1 MSTEIRVLGPLQ
13 FTHAGSSAAP
23 TAPKPRAILALA
35 LLHVD
40 QTILVRDLIQE
51 LWGDRPPS
59 SAMTTV
65 QTYVLT
71 LRKLLA
77 RAFAIPV
84 AQVAQTM
91 LMTRPGGYLLADT
104 SDFFDLHEYER
115 LAALGRRSLA
125 AGDQVSAADLMLRA
139 QETWQGP
146 ALADVRAGRIL
157 QPEIQEL
164 EESRLTITEQGI
176 EVRLSL
182 GRHRELLSELSGLV
196 TRHRLHE
203 NLHGLFM
210 LALYRS
216 GRRQEALGVFQR
228 LRQTLKEELGLEP
241 GRRLQVLQQAI
252 LRDDPALESA
262 LPAEGRTQ
270 FPDWPVPLRS
280 SGAIPWLKDGSK
292 SA

>member
-35 LLHVD
+35 LLHVN
-40 QTILVRDLIQE
+40 QTVLVRDLSQE

-59 SAMTTV
+59 SVLTTL
-65 QTYVLT
+65 QTYILS

-77 RAFAIPV
+77 RAFVIPT
-84 AQVAQTM
+84 AQVAETI
-91 LMTRPGGYLLADT
+91 LLTKPGGYLLRDT

-115 LAALGRRSLA
+115 LAALGRRCLA
-125 AGDQVSAADLMLRA
+125 AGDKESAADLLLRA
-139 QETWQGP
+139 QEIWQGP

-164 EESRLTITEQGI
+164 EESRLTTIEQGI

-241 GRRLQVLQQAI
+241 SRRLQLLQQAI
-252 LRDDPALESA
+252 LRDDPSLESA
-262 LPAEGRTQ
+262 VPAQGLGQ
-270 FPDWPVPLRS
+270 FHDRPVPLLS
-280 SGAIPWLKDGSK
+280 GGAISWLEDGSK

>member
-40 QTILVRDLIQE
+40 ETVLVRDLIQE

-59 SAMTTV
+59 SVLTTL
-65 QTYVLT
+65 QTYILS

-77 RAFAIPV
+77 RAFVIPA
-84 AQVAQTM
+84 AQVAETI
-91 LMTRPGGYLLADT
+91 LLTRPGGYQLRDT
-104 SDFFDLHEYER
+104 SDVFDLREYEG

-125 AGDQVSAADLMLRA
+125 AGDMVSAADLLLRA
-139 QETWQGP
+139 QEVWRGP
-146 ALADVRAGRIL
+146 ALADVRAGCIL

-164 EESRLTITEQGI
+164 EESRLTLIEQSI
-176 EVRLSL
+176 EVRLHL

-196 TRHRLHE
+196 ARHRLHE
-203 NLHGLFM
+203 NLNGLFM

-216 GRRQEALGVFQR
+216 GRRQEALGVFAR
-228 LRQTLKEELGLEP
+228 LRQTLKEQLGLDP
-241 GRRLQVLQQAI
+241 SRRLQLLQQAI
-252 LRDDPALESA
+252 LRDDLSLECAMPADGLA
-262 LPAEGRTQ
+262 HFPA
-270 FPDWPVPLRS
+270 
-280 SGAIPWLKDGSK
+280 
-292 SA
+292 